1 MNASVLL
8 ADYERAML
16 AATPA
21 GRDGGLVLLLG
32 EGVGDAGSAN
42 AERAP
47 GA

>member
-21 GRDGGLVLLLG
+21 GRDGGLVVLLG